1 MKNEYQIP
9 RVKVVEL
16 GTDAAVMQVVTGSI
30 DDTGEG

>member
-16 GTDAAVMQVVTGSI
+16 ETDDAVMQVTGSI
-30 DDTGEG
+30 DPTGEG